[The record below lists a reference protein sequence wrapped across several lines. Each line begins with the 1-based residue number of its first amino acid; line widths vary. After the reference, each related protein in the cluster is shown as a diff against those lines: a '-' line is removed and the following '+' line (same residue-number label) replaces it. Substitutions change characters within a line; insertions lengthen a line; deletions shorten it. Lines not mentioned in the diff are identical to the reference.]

1 MVGESHMVWGRNGER
16 LEAFLPLISRHT
28 IKFVWTKQRKNEAT
42 QTETPSANA
51 ETSPNGL
58 KQSWR

>member
-1 MVGESHMVWGRNGER
+1 MVWGRNGER